1 MAGIIF
7 FKIIIAHLIRTIII
21 NIVITTNIAIVDI
34 QIRIQIAAIGLA
46 HIEPN
51 INMMRLIG
59 N

>member
-46 HIEPN
+46 HIELN

>member
-51 INMMRLIG
+51 INMIHLIG